1 MSREFDIGLQ
11 QPFVPPRRSFTEID
25 RDEIVR
31 QTLEEAAKRLQAL
44 QGNAT
49 YRRAFDISAKLL
61 RVMKP

>member
-1 MSREFDIGLQ
+1 MSRAFDIGE
-11 QPFVPPRRSFTEID
+11 QPKFTPPPRTFTERD

-31 QTLEEAAKRLQAL
+31 QTLEEAAKRLEAL

>member
-1 MSREFDIGLQ
+1 MSREFDIGQ
-11 QPFVPPRRSFTEID
+11 QMPFVPPRRSFTEID

-31 QTLEEAAKRLQAL
+31 QTLEEAAKRLEAL
-44 QGNAT
+44 RGNAT